1 MTFWDYY
8 FSLLQYDLASK
19 ETQSLVWYCLC
30 QLLESRMVSVYNYG
44 FMNNLLLH
52 SRICY
57 SRGFIALEC
66 NYTAEWIKPLIDF
79 LYIAHFSSSFIDSL
93 CWSTLRH
100 SRSSLCPP
108 SLPLQFLVLFI
119 SLPSP
124 FVLVLIRLRMHL
136 LFMPLLLLVPL
147 QVNTRSSPRTSVGC

>member
-100 SRSSLCPP
+100 SRSSLFPP

-147 QVNTRSSPRTSVGC
+147 QVNTQSSPRTSAGC